1 LGEWLSKMLKKSRL
15 ILGIILIIG
24 ISVVIGI
31 FLIKNI
37 KVNRIYFIE
46 FTRFDYLNSQQN
58 ITEIIRFEKKE
69 DIKKIMN
76 LLNDRSRISGKID
89 IRARDYKVL
98 IAYKDG
104 KIQELSLW
112 VNDISDSRGI
122 IMEGNKAWYIK
133 PNTSLKKILK

>member
-1 LGEWLSKMLKKSRL
+1 MGEWLSKMLKKSRL
-15 ILGIILIIG
+15 ILEIILIIG
-24 ISVVIGI
+24 ISLVIGI
-31 FLIKNI
+31 FLIKNLN
-37 KVNRIYFIE
+37 VNRISFIQ
-46 FTRFDYLNSQQN
+46 FTRFEYLNSQQN
-58 ITEIIRFEKKE
+58 ITRLLRFEKKE

-76 LLNDRSRISGKID
+76 ILNDRSRIRGKID

-98 IAYKDG
+98 IVDKDG

-133 PNTSLKKILK
+133 SNTSLKKILE